1 MKRHL
6 KRLLFLSVV
15 FFLSACSFWE
25 MEEATRTFYIEE
37 EGIQSTLVYTY
48 RGDEV
53 LKQSTENI
61 VQYETFGIETK
72 EDAEEFFSLFVNHE
86 LENIHGITYSIDY
99 QENQLTEKITIDY
112 EEVDIGEIKDLPE
125 MNFQG
130 NVENGISMKA
140 SAKLLLEEGFKEIE

>member
-140 SAKLLLEEGFKEIE
+140 SAKLLLEERFKEIE